1 MKRVELQAL
10 KREVNTKGTLNKV
23 RTEGYV
29 PAVVYGEKSSAVP
42 VKIKERDLSIIMD
55 KFGRSVLV
63 DLNIEG
69 TTQPTIFKEVQKSK
83 IGKHFLHI
91 DFEAVDLD
99 KPVFTRIPIVA
110 VGESKGIKE
119 GGILEQELRELE
131 VEGILTDLPEKV
143 EVDITNLGIKDVVYV
158 HNLNLSDKV
167 RVLTRPDAVVMSIVT
182 PTVEEVAPVTAEA
195 AATPGAESAKVA
207 GAAGATTGAEP
218 KVPEAK
224 PAKEEK
230 K

>member
-42 VKIKERDLSIIMD
+42 VKVKERDLSIIMD

-99 KPVFTRIPIVA
+99 KPVFTRIPVVV

-195 AATPGAESAKVA
+195 AATPGAEGAKVA
-207 GAAGATTGAEP
+207 GAAGAATEAEP
-218 KVPEAK
+218 KASEAK